1 MSCISISGGRSQAHS
16 PSSLRKR
23 KPTKTNF
30 SKTKQNSP
38 FYQTTSPL
46 PSPLEVSNIQISS
59 FSSHKRITMN
69 RIPTSSL
76 PRAAVFLTRGG
87 AITTR
92 SSLAHHHPH
101 PHLLNSAI
109 TTTPNSRTYTTSAPK
124 EAESPSAESGG
135 SRSKDAAEAE
145 TASAEKSPTGGV
157 VPDAL
162 AEGDARGRTGGGKP
176 LNSSQSAPARPKIY
190 NASVHGGTANLTKEQ
205 QEEVD
210 KHNREFESKHG
221 RAPQATGDKVDK
233 SFWSGK
239 GGRTSNS

>member
-1 MSCISISGGRSQAHS
+1 
-16 PSSLRKR
+16 
-23 KPTKTNF
+23 
-30 SKTKQNSP
+30 
-38 FYQTTSPL
+38 
-46 PSPLEVSNIQISS
+46 
-59 FSSHKRITMN
+59 MN
-69 RIPTSSL
+69 RLSTSTL

-92 SSLAHHHPH
+92 SSLVHHHPQ
-101 PHLLNSAI
+101 LLTPAI
-109 TTTPNSRTYTTSAPK
+109 TTAPHPRAYTTSAPK

-135 SRSKDAAEAE
+135 SRSKDAAAAA

-162 AEGDARGRTGGGKP
+162 AEGDARGRTGGGEP
-176 LNSSQSAPARPKIY
+176 LDSSQSAPARPKIY